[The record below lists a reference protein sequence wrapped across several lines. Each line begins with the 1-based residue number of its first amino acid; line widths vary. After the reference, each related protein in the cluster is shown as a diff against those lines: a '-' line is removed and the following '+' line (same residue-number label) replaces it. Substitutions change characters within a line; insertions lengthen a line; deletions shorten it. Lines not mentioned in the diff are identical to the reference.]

1 MIQFRQHDCRRH
13 DRPAPHAWAI
23 VGDEA
28 ARRLAA
34 HTESDIAM
42 SDETYDD
49 SAALEPGDEADDGDL
64 GDGGKTKGGW
74 VDPEPIP

>member
-1 MIQFRQHDCRRH
+1 
-13 DRPAPHAWAI
+13 
-23 VGDEA
+23 
-28 ARRLAA
+28 
-34 HTESDIAM
+34 M

-74 VDPEPIP
+74 TDPEPIP

>member
-28 ARRLAA
+28 ARLLAA
-34 HTESDIAM
+34 RTAEKRIAT

-49 SAALEPGDEADDGDL
+49 SAALEPADEADL
-64 GDGGKTKGGW
+64 GDGGKTKGW
-74 VDPEPIP
+74 TDPDPEP